1 MGPIKV
7 KAVVP
12 KDHRVEISLP
22 PEVPEGPVELE
33 VRVAASP
40 EAADGPDRMLEVL
53 AELREARRRYVGP
66 PVLLSAAVSEL
77 RNAGG

>member
-7 KAVVP
+7 KAIVP
-12 KDHRVEISLP
+12 HNHRVEISLP

-33 VRVAASP
+33 VRVAAPPGASN
-40 EAADGPDRMLEVL
+40 GPDRMLAVL
-53 AELREARRRYVGP
+53 AELREARKRYSGP
-66 PVLLSAAVSEL
+66 PPLLSAAVSEL